1 MWFDLGLVGG
11 VFEKVANALPFIH
24 AAELE
29 KALFAGNFE
38 GVAAHILPVVL
49 YGVLITLTAIFC
61 FLRQMKKQ

>member
-1 MWFDLGLVGG
+1 M
-11 VFEKVANALPFIH
+11 FEKVADALPFMH

-38 GVAAHILPVVL
+38 CVAAHILPVAL
-49 YGVLITLTAIFC
+49 YGVLITLVAVFC